1 MSCCVVGKQAAV
13 QMFISVGLPLVHKL
27 DEHGLDRLIEALVK
41 AIGLQKMTH
50 TYCSFDFI
58 FFKTAYQYTIYGI
71 LHAFSLL
78 PQEYIYCR
86 ILPGGDMPLSVGG

>member
-50 TYCSFDFI
+50 TYCSFDSI
-58 FFKTAYQYTIYGI
+58 SVSRVYTENGPPKVCLTFGLLRDCI
-71 LHAFSLL
+71 L
-78 PQEYIYCR
+78 CTKR
-86 ILPGGDMPLSVGG
+86 